1 MQQTLY
7 PDLVSKIYDCA
18 IDPAA
23 WPSTL
28 SLIAEA
34 VGANGAMF
42 FEVSNRGGQDFI
54 IAPHISENFKS
65 DAVKDYLTAYNDQEI
80 IDQEHFARLSG
91 VSSDLDLV
99 SDTDFYPNQAL
110 FDKLPNVQAMMKTG
124 LRHRAGTLLNL
135 DCWKIDRFALQYSI
149 EHGPITP
156 QEKAIAKRLLP
167 HIAKSLRVGRPLGSE
182 GHFIALQSRLNGLAF
197 GVAVIDPQNQLIIA
211 NHNFHEMLQ
220 DHDVFELN
228 RNGQLKLASGTH
240 QAEYNAM
247 IAQDTAHGTNGR
259 FPRSEALLFPTQ
271 TGALFVEICPA
282 NNHPELH
289 GLATGSR
296 LITVFDSA
304 QKHVIDTE
312 IVSRFFPLTKT
323 EGETLNLLGLGYSN
337 NQIAEERNR
346 SPETVKSQIRNL
358 FDKTN
363 TSNRTELVQLAVSLN
378 SPFSRSW
385 LR

>member
-1 MQQTLY
+1 MQHNLI
-7 PDLVSKIYDCA
+7 SKIYDCA

-23 WPSTL
+23 WPAAL
-28 SLIAEA
+28 SEIANA
-34 VGANGAMF
+34 LGANGAMF
-42 FEVSNRGGQDFI
+42 FEVSNRGGNDFI
-54 IAPHISENFKS
+54 IAPHISENFKHE
-65 DAVKDYLTAYNDQEI
+65 AVKRYLDAFNDQEI

-91 VSSDLDLV
+91 ANLDLDLI
-99 SDTDFYPNQAL
+99 SDTEFYPNQAT

-156 QEKAIAKRLLP
+156 QEKAIAKQLLP

-182 GHFIALQSRLNGLAF
+182 GHFIALQSRLDGLAF
-197 GVAVIDPQNQLIIA
+197 SVAVVDSKNHLIIA
-211 NHNFHEMLQ
+211 NQNFHEMLQ
-220 DHDVFELN
+220 DHDVFQLD
-228 RNGQLKLASGTH
+228 RTGQLKLISQSH
-240 QAEYNAM
+240 QAQYNAL
-247 IAQDTAHGTNGR
+247 ITQDDAHGTKGR
-259 FPRSEALLFPTQ
+259 FARSEALLFPTNS
-271 TGALFVEICPA
+271 GALFVEICPA

-289 GLATGSR
+289 GLAAGSR

-323 EGETLNLLGLGYSN
+323 ESQTLNLLGLGYSN

-346 SPETVKSQIRNL
+346 SPETVKSQIKNL
-358 FDKTN
+358 FNKTN
-363 TSNRTELVQLAVSLN
+363 TNNRTELVQLAVSLN